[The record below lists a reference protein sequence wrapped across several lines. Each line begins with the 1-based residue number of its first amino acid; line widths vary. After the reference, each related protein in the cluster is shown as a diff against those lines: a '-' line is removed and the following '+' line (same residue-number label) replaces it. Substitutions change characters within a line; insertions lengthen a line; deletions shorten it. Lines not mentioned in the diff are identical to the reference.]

1 MDLENIIK
9 NLELDYI
16 HCSDE
21 SRQIAINSLKAWQSV
36 KTVLCKINDLYI
48 PDYQRYSTQIIQDC
62 LNVINNHL
70 KGLEY
75 EER

>member
-1 MDLENIIK
+1 MDLNNIIR

-21 SRQIAINSLKAWQSV
+21 SRQIAINSLKAWQSI
-36 KTVLCKINDLYI
+36 KDDLFKIHDLYKVN
-48 PDYQRYSTQIIQDC
+48 YQGYSMQIIQDC
-62 LNVINNHL
+62 LNIIDDHL
-70 KGLEY
+70 KGFEY